1 MRNLPLYLPLFRQ
14 KFALCTSIIVPRV
27 VINVFQGKIL
37 LVDRVV
43 RYPNITSQKD
53 GNNLNDK
60 ANADPS
66 DAETYLSL
74 ASEWNKAKIDR

>member
-1 MRNLPLYLPLFRQ
+1 MYLPLCRQ
-14 KFALCTSIIVPRV
+14 KFAFCTSIIVPRV

-37 LVDRVV
+37 VDRVV

-53 GNNLNDK
+53 DNNLNDK

-66 DAETYLSL
+66 DAETCLSL